1 MNFLRDKH
9 LRQLAAYLGF
19 LACIVF
25 MAEYFFVDWRI
36 ARVEEA
42 ELKIEYTQL
51 AQLNNQRIS
60 SHVQHFLQ
68 GNRTSAPQIA
78 GLIEQQ
84 DFHLKT
90 LKGGGR
96 MQQREAFIEPLSRLP
111 RVTFDG
117 LEDSWGDY
125 KKSILVLLSQDEG
138 KPQPL
143 VPLAD
148 SADSTG
154 IVSTIY
160 VSNVNNTEASL
171 ARLQYE
177 GLSLT
182 MSQWFDKLIDDLD
195 DEVSSRQSALSFA
208 KVSVLIFNILLV
220 GGVYLMF
227 ITQVLKPLS
236 TIKNNVAS
244 LQKMSDVPANE
255 LGALAEEINH
265 TIENLKDATDF
276 VGAIGKGEF
285 NLDYKEAFDHGHK
298 EGKNKLADSLI
309 EMQKKLRAINEEEQK
324 RKWANEGLTRFV
336 DILRSSHDNITLL
349 GDKIISGLIQYTR
362 SNQGALYVLNDDG
375 GNEKYLE
382 LVSIFAWDIKKHEQ
396 QRIKPGQGLLGQAF
410 LEKETTYLTSLPEE
424 YIRITSGLGDANPK
438 SVLIVPLKVDQD
450 VYGLVELA
458 SFNAFEPHE
467 ISFVEKL
474 GESIASTIASVRG
487 AYKNRMLIEQFQQQ
501 TEQMRAQEEE
511 MRQNMEELQATQEE
525 VVRKE
530 KDYVARIREL
540 EALQERRAE
549 PEELLVMREK
559 LRQLEDEYQQRIE
572 HLEKELGSKSE
583 HARHWE
589 VAEQFHQQMR
599 IHLDALKITKEALD
613 RRGKQ

>member
-1 MNFLRDKH
+1 MKFLRNKQ
-9 LRQLAAYLGF
+9 LRQLGAYLVF

-25 MAEYFFVDWRI
+25 IAEYFFVDWRI

-51 AQLNNQRIS
+51 TQLNNQRIS
-60 SHVQHFLQ
+60 SQVQDFLQ

-78 GLIEQQ
+78 ALIEQQ

-90 LKGGGR
+90 LKSGGR
-96 MQQREAFIEPLSRLP
+96 MQQRNAFIEPLSRLP

-117 LEDSWGDY
+117 LEESWGDY
-125 KKSILVLLSQDEG
+125 KRSILVLVTRVDET
-138 KPQPL
+138 PME
-143 VPLAD
+143 LAPM
-148 SADSTG
+148 SDSTDSG
-154 IVSTIY
+154 STIY
-160 VSNVNNTEASL
+160 VTTVGSSETSL

-182 MSQWFDKLIDDLD
+182 MSHWFDKLIEDLD
-195 DEVSSRQSALSFA
+195 NEVVSRKSALSLTKGA
-208 KVSVLIFNILLV
+208 VLLLNILLV
-220 GGVYLMF
+220 GGAYFMF
-227 ITQVLKPLS
+227 VTRVLKPIT
-236 TIKNNVAS
+236 TIKDNVAS
-244 LQKMSDVPANE
+244 LQKMDDIPADE
-255 LGALAEEINH
+255 LGALAQEINH
-265 TIENLKDATDF
+265 TIEHLKDATDF

-285 NLDYKEAFDHGHK
+285 NLDYKEVFDHGY
-298 EGKNKLADSLI
+298 EAGKNKLADSLI
-309 EMQKKLRAINEEEQK
+309 EMQKQLRAINEEEQK

-336 DILRSSHDNITLL
+336 DILRSSHDNINAL

-362 SNQGALYVLNDDG
+362 SNQGALYVLNDEEGKDRH
-375 GNEKYLE
+375 LE

-410 LEKETTYLTSLPEE
+410 LEKETTYLTSLPDE
-424 YIRITSGLGDANPK
+424 YIRITSGLGDARPK
-438 SVLIVPLKVDQD
+438 AVLIVPLKVDQE

-458 SFNAFEPHE
+458 SFNEFEPHE

-487 AYKNRMLIEQFQQQ
+487 AHKNKMLIEQFQEQ

-525 VVRKE
+525 IVRKE
-530 KDYVARIREL
+530 KDYVARIQEL
-540 EALQERRAE
+540 EALQERKAE
-549 PEELLVMREK
+549 PEELLAMREK
-559 LRQLEDEYQQRIE
+559 LRQLEDEYQKRID
-572 HLEKELGSKSE
+572 HLEKELESKSE
-583 HARHWE
+583 GAQHWE
-589 VAEQFHQQMR
+589 VAEEFHQQMR

-613 RRGKQ
+613 RRGKH